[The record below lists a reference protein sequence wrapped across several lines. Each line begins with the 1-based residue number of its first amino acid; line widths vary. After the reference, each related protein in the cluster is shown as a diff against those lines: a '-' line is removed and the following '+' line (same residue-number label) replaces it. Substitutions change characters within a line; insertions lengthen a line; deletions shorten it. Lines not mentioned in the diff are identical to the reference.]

1 VEEPVVLAEQVQ
13 AVRGPAHLVAD
24 SPEMVAQVASI
35 QQIFLDLVEN
45 HLQMVEVV
53 APKEI
58 FMEVLAVLAVAVVRP
73 GEQVVAVDIREAER
87 TIRLEVA
94 LIVRAQVVAD
104 LSLQVPTNNLLL
116 LKAMVQVL

>member
-1 VEEPVVLAEQVQ
+1 VVPVEEFQ
-13 AVRGPAHLVAD
+13 AVPGLALLVED
-24 SPEMVAQVASI
+24 SLEMVAQVASI

-45 HLQMVEVV
+45 HLQMVGVV